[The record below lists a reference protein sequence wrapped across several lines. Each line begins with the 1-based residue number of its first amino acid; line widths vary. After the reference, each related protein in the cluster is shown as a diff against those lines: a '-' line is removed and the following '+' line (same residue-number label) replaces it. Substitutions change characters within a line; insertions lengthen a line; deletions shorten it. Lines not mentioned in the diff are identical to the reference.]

1 MQSGDIVHV
10 LKFLLSQIAKEIFF
24 FKVKKKNQFWKK
36 EDRYY

>member
-24 FKVKKKNQFWKK
+24 FKVKKKKSILKK
-36 EDRYY
+36 RG